1 MIPLVPVAIQVGISV
16 AAGVVV
22 KGLKAIARKTDNTV
36 DDAILLSVDEE
47 KVEAAMHESIK

>member
-1 MIPLVPVAIQVGISV
+1 MIPLIPVAIQVGISV

-22 KGLKAIARKTDNTV
+22 KGLKAIARKTENTV